1 MARGD
6 DDTPLRGA
14 VNARRR
20 GTSRASAARHGY
32 PAGRVALCIFD
43 LAFTT
48 PSAGSAQA
56 VFMRAR
62 TLVLVSALHL
72 IACGGSSPTL
82 QTDGQLRVSRVVLF
96 QNGMAYFEHRGATE
110 GRSLDLTTR
119 TSQVDDVLKSL
130 ALVDDSGARVS
141 SVRVMATT
149 EGSETT
155 TLRVGLAGEGR
166 HDVALSYVAE
176 ASGWR
181 PTYRLVTGPE
191 GEVRLLGLA
200 VVDNHSGE
208 TWDDISLA
216 LSTELPLSFEY
227 NLNAPRVANRPRF
240 SADGRLVLTPPAES
254 ELLAVAVAGNDVQ
267 AGYAFLNAMDPE
279 ESNRAG
285 RRVGAVRNDGTA
297 AGPAAGAGA
306 TPGGEPIDAMAA
318 LDARDPAA
326 GFVLESPERFS
337 LADGESGLVPFVD
350 RVVPGDRVLLYKP
363 SSAGGASQTRP
374 YHAVLFENPLDAPL
388 LTGPVS
394 VYSQDSFLG
403 DGVTGTVPARAHA
416 FLAYAS
422 EPSVRVGAGIQRT
435 EDEIRG
441 LRVTAGRLEVE
452 LQAVIRHTFD
462 VHSSMAWTDRLF
474 LFVPLSDGFEPRDLP
489 EGSIVSGAGY
499 FIPAEHGVTEEHVS
513 FDLVRQ
519 RTVTVDLAADPT
531 HDYVPAL
538 LRFLEGR
545 SDSDVSRLREIT
557 NRLTELADLSVALE
571 RDLAVHRRALEERR
585 DALEALRHVAANSGL
600 RRRIG
605 QSVADG
611 VQEVDDITRR
621 RVEANAERV
630 ELRQEWYARLREL

>member
-1 MARGD
+1 
-6 DDTPLRGA
+6 
-14 VNARRR
+14 
-20 GTSRASAARHGY
+20 
-32 PAGRVALCIFD
+32 
-43 LAFTT
+43 
-48 PSAGSAQA
+48 
-56 VFMRAR
+56 MRAR
-62 TLVLVSALHL
+62 TSILVTALFL
-72 IACGGSSPTL
+72 SACGGTTPTI
-82 QTDGQLRVSRVVLF
+82 QADGQLHVSRVVLF

-110 GRSLDLTTR
+110 GDSLDLTTR
-119 TSQVDDVLKSL
+119 SSQVDDVLKSL
-130 ALVDDSGARVS
+130 ALVDDSGARVA
-141 SVRVMATT
+141 SVRVLATP

-181 PTYRLVTGPE
+181 PTYRVVTGAE
-191 GEVRLLGLA
+191 GQVRLLGLA

-208 TWDDISLA
+208 SWDDISLA

-227 NLNAPRVANRPRF
+227 TLNAPRVANRPRF
-240 SADGRLVLTPPAES
+240 SADGRLVLAPTREPT
-254 ELLAVAVAGNDVQ
+254 LVAIAQNGSDVQ
-267 AGYAFLNAMDPE
+267 AAYAMMNAMDPE

-285 RRVGAVRNDGTA
+285 RRVVAANVAAQNPTA
-297 AGPAAGAGA
+297 AAPAGQAV
-306 TPGGEPIDAMAA
+306 DAMEA
-318 LDARDPAA
+318 LDARDPAE

-394 VYSQDSFLG
+394 VYSQNSFLG

-416 FLAYAS
+416 FLAYAT
-422 EPSVRVGAGIQRT
+422 EPSVRVGARVERT

-441 LRVTAGRLEVE
+441 VRVTAGRLEVE
-452 LQAVIRHTFD
+452 LRAVIRHSFE
-462 VHSSMAWTDRLF
+462 VRSPRPWSERLF
-474 LFVPLSDGFEPRDLP
+474 LFVPLREGFEPRELP

-499 FIPAEHGVTEEHVS
+499 FVPAEHGVAEEDLT

-519 RTVTVDLAADPT
+519 RTLTVDLAADPS
-531 HDYVPAL
+531 HGYVPAL
-538 LRFLEGR
+538 LRFLEQRGE
-545 SDSDVSRLREIT
+545 SEVSRLRDIV
-557 NRLTELADLSVALE
+557 NRLTELSEAGGALE
-571 RDLAVHRRALEERR
+571 QDLAVHSRALDERR
-585 DALEALRHVAANSGL
+585 EALEALRHVSANGDL

-605 QSVADG
+605 QSVANG
-611 VQEVDDITRR
+611 VRAVDDITRR
-621 RVEANAERV
+621 RVEANAESV